1 MKKMNVKVTTIL
13 LGLLLSSCAWWQAN
27 FGKLD
32 CAAIVTVQD
41 APQLVTIVAA
51 CAAIAVST
59 AAILPCV
66 EAAAASKWP
75 SDVLQCFVTAQ
86 AMSAKGKATGCPA
99 FDTVKAGMK

>member
-1 MKKMNVKVTTIL
+1 MKKVNFKITSMLLVLL
-13 LGLLLSSCAWWQAN
+13 LGSCAWWQAN

-32 CAAIVTVQD
+32 CAALVTIQD
-41 APQLVTIVAA
+41 APQLVTIVTE
-51 CAAIAVST
+51 CAAIAVNS

-75 SDVLQCFVTAQ
+75 SDVLQCFVAAQ

-99 FDTVKAGMK
+99 FDTAKAGMK